1 MNLNYVNFH
10 LDSHDESL
18 ILLYILEEQM
28 NELKG
33 CPYCDG
39 DLIIKKVKCSGCETE
54 IAGSFKTNRFHMFDE
69 EQLYFIEMFLKS
81 EGSIKQVEKELGI
94 SYPTV
99 KSRLNK
105 IIEILGYRTPESKI
119 NKPKKKLST
128 LEMLEAGNIS
138 FDDAMKELGGDK

>member
-1 MNLNYVNFH
+1 
-10 LDSHDESL
+10 
-18 ILLYILEEQM
+18 M

-39 DLIIKKVKCSGCETE
+39 DLIIKKVKCASCETE
-54 IAGSFKTNRFHMFDE
+54 ISGTFKTNRFHMFDE

-99 KSRLNK
+99 KNRLGK
-105 IIEILGYRTPESKI
+105 IIEILGYKTTET
-119 NKPKKKLST
+119 KPKKELST
-128 LEMLEAGNIS
+128 LELLEAGEIS
-138 FDDAMKELGGDK
+138 FDDAMKELGGNK